1 MRAAE
6 QFNILFRIN
15 ADVSLGLGHV
25 SRCRSLMLE
34 LSRQA
39 DCRFAV
45 MTDTCD
51 TVHQVLTG
59 IAYDLYETGE
69 TVSKARFNTVI
80 VDVPDSSCLEEDFR
94 AIADLVVC
102 IDDSGS
108 GLSSQ
113 DILIR
118 PNLLDLPRPVGMS
131 EERYW
136 TGQVIL
142 HPNFALYS
150 DALSTERDSG
160 KKELLVC
167 FGGSDPGGITL
178 RAVPLLKSIGNDV
191 VIRIVTG
198 AAFPHDEALVA
209 AAGGDNRFIL
219 ERNMPDLARVLR
231 NADIALISGGTLLY
245 EACALSVPSV
255 VICQNEE
262 QLSEADAA
270 QTAGAVI
277 SLGIN
282 AAVMDENIIPAVLR
296 LLTDDSLHQR
306 MACAGRLLVSPDG
319 AAQLAARLLSCLER
333 RGRP

>member
-1 MRAAE
+1 MRVAD
-6 QFNILFRIN
+6 QVNILFRVN
-15 ADVSLGLGHV
+15 ADLSLGLGHV

-51 TVHQVLTG
+51 TVHQMLTG
-59 IAYDLYETGE
+59 IAYDLYETGV
-69 TVSKARFNTVI
+69 TVSSARFNAVI
-80 VDVPDSSCLEEDFR
+80 VDVPDSSRLEENFR

-102 IDDSGS
+102 IDDSGL

-150 DALSTERDSG
+150 DELPAERASDE
-160 KKELLVC
+160 KELFVC

-178 RAVPLLKSIGNDV
+178 KVAPLLKYLGDG
-191 VIRIVTG
+191 VTVRMVAG
-198 AAFPHDEALVA
+198 AAFPHNEALTA
-209 AAGGDNRFIL
+209 AVGPNGRFIV
-219 ERNMPDLARVLR
+219 ERNIPDVARVLK

-245 EACALSVPSV
+245 EACASSVPAV

-262 QLSEADAA
+262 QLAEAEIAHL
-270 QTAGAVI
+270 AGAAI
-277 SLGIN
+277 CLGMYS
-282 AAVMDENIIPAVLR
+282 AAIHDNIVPTVKR
-296 LLTDDSLHQR
+296 LLSDDSLR
-306 MACAGRLLVSPDG
+306 LAMARSGRSLVPFDGTAQLVS
-319 AAQLAARLLSCLER
+319 RLLSCLEK
-333 RGRP
+333 